1 MTEELKILEHEH
13 SYVLRAIQD
22 QAIELKVFL
31 MASTFDK
38 PAEAL
43 VQNTAEPIA
52 KFGCSQCELAG
63 RYRFLYDMI
72 ALQQKKAHLTNELFC
87 FD

>member
-1 MTEELKILEHEH
+1 MTEELKVLENEDL
-13 SYVLRAIQD
+13 YVVRAMQNQMIK
-22 QAIELKVFL
+22 LKVFL
-31 MASTFDK
+31 MASTCDK

-63 RYRFLYDMI
+63 RY
-72 ALQQKKAHLTNELFC
+72 C
-87 FD
+87 FRPMLV

>member
-1 MTEELKILEHEH
+1 MLGSMTEELQILEHEH
-13 SYVLRAIQD
+13 SYILRAMQD
-22 QAIELKVFL
+22 KMIKLKVFL
-31 MASTFDK
+31 IASTCDK

-63 RYRFLYDMI
+63 RYHFVCVMI
-72 ALQQKKAHLTNELFC
+72 VLQPAERC
-87 FD
+87 I